1 MQIIKNRT
9 YPHILWK
16 TPKSVH
22 FIIVD
27 MMYNHGYYQ
36 SSVHRMDHKY
46 ERGDKVE
53 VIANTAL
60 HNRPL
65 GSVFTFLDYFRDEG
79 ILVTENTYYYKFAD
93 VKKLND
99 NMEKVKINPLVAA
112 NLDADTQALVE
123 AGYLDARL
131 MTTPKGL
138 DALMAILYI
147 ANKAQLVTDA
157 QTELAEAA
165 AKTAAKAE

>member
-1 MQIIKNRT
+1 MNQ
-9 YPHILWK
+9 
-16 TPKSVH
+16 
-22 FIIVD
+22 
-27 MMYNHGYYQ
+27 
-36 SSVHRMDHKY
+36 KY

-53 VIANTAL
+53 VIAN
-60 HNRPL
+60 
-65 GSVFTFLDYFRDEG
+65 GSNHGSRVGTVLTYLDDFRGEG
-79 ILVTENTYYYKFAD
+79 ILVTENKMYYYYSD
-93 VKKLND
+93 VKKVND
-99 NMEKVKINPLVAA
+99 TMEKVKINPLVAA

-157 QTELAEAA
+157 QAELSEVA
-165 AKTAAKAE
+165 AKKGGTTE